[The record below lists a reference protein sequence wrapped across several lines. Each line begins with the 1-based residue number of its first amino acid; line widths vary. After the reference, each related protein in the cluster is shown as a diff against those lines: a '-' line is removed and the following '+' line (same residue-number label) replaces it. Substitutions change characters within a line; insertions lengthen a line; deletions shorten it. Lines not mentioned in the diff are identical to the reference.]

1 MASVISYSEA
11 SWSNDFQMELLF
23 GFIDAIKLCG
33 TNEVPHFFKK
43 KKKIKMVICLHKVL
57 SDLTFLFG
65 PMVFTFYFLSLFW

>member
-43 KKKIKMVICLHKVL
+43 KKKNQNGDL
-57 SDLTFLFG
+57 S
-65 PMVFTFYFLSLFW
+65 P